1 MILHLNYDLTQKY
14 RRTQIYQNKSFI
26 SEDCDYDSI
35 DLDFNKIK
43 MKCKYKQSLDYS
55 YIQKES
61 VLNISNEKIEKYLC
75 FRCVNYVKIE
85 MNIGFW
91 IHLIL
96 IILGIIIEIIFWLN
110 ENKISFKGI
119 GPDLKNND
127 KAFKE
132 KIEIRQ
138 STLHPNDINVGQSQ
152 IRENNINNDNVGG
165 NIGNSPRKNNGEN
178 SENVSQENSKYDSDG
193 DSSNNKNTYF
203 QIFSENIQELHPIIN
218 LKNLSNCFPLN
229 LKCNCFI
236 FNIFQI
242 FFFNSILYSEKI
254 IERRIYNKNR
264 SNIFYPITNE
274 YGKLLLSI
282 IISMVCLFIIKL
294 IIIYT
299 IEQKDKLNSKTQV
312 RGVIDKNKAC
322 DDFKKKMF
330 LRRLIAEIIILIFSL
345 FSFFYVT
352 VFCSLYRKTQINWF
366 LGGIYCLIFEWVIL
380 SNLYIAIISF
390 VQQKEKEDVV
400 HYMKVLFCF

>member
-61 VLNISNEKIEKYLC
+61 VLKISNEKTLKNLS
-75 FRCVNYVKIE
+75 FKCVKYVKQIY

-96 IILGIIIEIIFWLN
+96 ITLGIIIEIIFSLN
-110 ENKISFKGI
+110 EKQNLIKGMKY
-119 GPDLKNND
+119 DLERND
-127 KAFKE
+127 KAFD
-132 KIEIRQ
+132 IRK
-138 STLHPNDINVGQSQ
+138 SN
-152 IRENNINNDNVGG
+152 
-165 NIGNSPRKNNGEN
+165 
-178 SENVSQENSKYDSDG
+178 
-193 DSSNNKNTYF
+193 SSNNKNTYF
-203 QIFSENIQELHPIIN
+203 KIFSENIGELYPIIN
-218 LKNLSNCFPLN
+218 LKNLSNFFPFY

-236 FNIFQI
+236 FNILQI
-242 FFFNSILYSEKI
+242 FFINSILYSEKI

-294 IIIYT
+294 IIF
-299 IEQKDKLNSKTQV
+299 IEQKYIL
-312 RGVIDKNKAC
+312 R
-322 DDFKKKMF
+322 
-330 LRRLIAEIIILIFSL
+330 RRLIAKIIILIFSL

-352 VFCSLYRKTQINWF
+352 VFCSIYRK
-366 LGGIYCLIFEWVIL
+366 LKLIGFWEEFTV
-380 SNLYIAIISF
+380 
-390 VQQKEKEDVV
+390 
-400 HYMKVLFCF
+400 